1 MGYIQGHTCQLI
13 RTESIVLLLQN
24 TVVNLKL
31 NNERAIISMD
41 VLKPVTLKLVVELT
55 GKQSK
60 KNPVII
66 TKYLNNKYKN
76 II

>member
-60 KNPVII
+60 KKSSDN
-66 TKYLNNKYKN
+66 YK
-76 II
+76 IFEQ